1 MKNYVKEHPYLVLG
15 LLFAL
20 LFLAANQ
27 LLAVT
32 DSAESNYALT
42 AKEMIQSG
50 DWLSPQI
57 YGHYWYDKPIF
68 YYWELALSFSLFGM
82 NEWAARF
89 PAAVTGILNIWF
101 IFWFASRVYGR
112 KVGFVSALILGTSL
126 EFWVLSK
133 AIVTDSTLFLFMN
146 GAIAFF
152 YLGYTED
159 KRYYWLCYVLAAL
172 AVLTKGPIGL
182 ALPGLAALVFLAWKR
197 DLKELA
203 HVHLFTGTL
212 LFLLVCGPWYLFMT
226 MDHGYAFLLNF
237 FGVHNF
243 LRATVPEHTKNA
255 HWWFYLV
262 MYVAG
267 FFPWSFITIPA
278 IYRSWKKKELY
289 FPNAQPATQLLVIW
303 ALAVYVVFECIATK
317 YTTYTFPAFFAQSIL
332 AALLLTRYQVKVTGK
347 AALTGAVYLLLSFT
361 LIPAVMY
368 MRSGKGTAEVLR
380 MIPADGRPI
389 VAEHGYR
396 TSTVFYSGKTIYR
409 LVDGKDEQKLMPG
422 TLSWNAKNVM
432 PFYKKE
438 DLPREAHGYIVID
451 YPEKDIGNITVY
463 SAKGIWNSDTMTGS
477 RGTKTEWII
486 PAGITEALE
495 RVYER

>member
-68 YYWELALSFSLFGM
+68 YYWELALSFRLFGI

-101 IFWFASRVYGR
+101 VFWFASRVYGR

-159 KRYYWLCYVLAAL
+159 
-172 AVLTKGPIGL
+172 
-182 ALPGLAALVFLAWKR
+182 
-197 DLKELA
+197 
-203 HVHLFTGTL
+203 
-212 LFLLVCGPWYLFMT
+212 
-226 MDHGYAFLLNF
+226 
-237 FGVHNF
+237 
-243 LRATVPEHTKNA
+243 
-255 HWWFYLV
+255 
-262 MYVAG
+262 
-267 FFPWSFITIPA
+267 
-278 IYRSWKKKELY
+278 
-289 FPNAQPATQLLVIW
+289 
-303 ALAVYVVFECIATK
+303 
-317 YTTYTFPAFFAQSIL
+317 
-332 AALLLTRYQVKVTGK
+332 
-347 AALTGAVYLLLSFT
+347 
-361 LIPAVMY
+361 
-368 MRSGKGTAEVLR
+368 
-380 MIPADGRPI
+380 
-389 VAEHGYR
+389 
-396 TSTVFYSGKTIYR
+396 
-409 LVDGKDEQKLMPG
+409 
-422 TLSWNAKNVM
+422 
-432 PFYKKE
+432 
-438 DLPREAHGYIVID
+438 
-451 YPEKDIGNITVY
+451 
-463 SAKGIWNSDTMTGS
+463 
-477 RGTKTEWII
+477 
-486 PAGITEALE
+486 
-495 RVYER
+495 

>member
-1 MKNYVKEHPYLVLG
+1 M
-15 LLFAL
+15 
-20 LFLAANQ
+20 
-27 LLAVT
+27 
-32 DSAESNYALT
+32 
-42 AKEMIQSG
+42 
-50 DWLSPQI
+50 
-57 YGHYWYDKPIF
+57 
-68 YYWELALSFSLFGM
+68 
-82 NEWAARF
+82 
-89 PAAVTGILNIWF
+89 
-101 IFWFASRVYGR
+101 
-112 KVGFVSALILGTSL
+112 
-126 EFWVLSK
+126 
-133 AIVTDSTLFLFMN
+133 
-146 GAIAFF
+146 
-152 YLGYTED
+152 
-159 KRYYWLCYVLAAL
+159 
-172 AVLTKGPIGL
+172 
-182 ALPGLAALVFLAWKR
+182 
-197 DLKELA
+197 
-203 HVHLFTGTL
+203 

-243 LRATVPEHTKNA
+243 LRATVPEHARNA

-332 AALLLTRYQVKVTGK
+332 AALLLTRYEVKVTGK

-380 MIPADGRPI
+380 MIPTDGRPI

-396 TSTVFYSGKTIYR
+396 TSTVFYSGETIYR

-438 DLPREAHGYIVID
+438 DLPKAANGYIVIAN
-451 YPEKDIGNITVY
+451 PRKDIGDITIY
-463 SAKGIWNSDTMTGS
+463 SAKGEWDTDSMTGS
-477 RGTKTEWII
+477 KGTKTEWVI
-486 PAGITEALE
+486 PAGIKASIE
-495 RVYER
+495 RVYGR